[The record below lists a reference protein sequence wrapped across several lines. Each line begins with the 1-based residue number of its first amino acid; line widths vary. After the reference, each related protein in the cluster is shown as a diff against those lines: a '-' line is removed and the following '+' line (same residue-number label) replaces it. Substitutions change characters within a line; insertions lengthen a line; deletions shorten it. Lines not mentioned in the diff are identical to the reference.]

1 MRGKTMVKGRDG
13 EVRLLGRMTNL
24 AASCLT
30 WEETLAVAARFF
42 PQLFPGDAGALF
54 IRPANRDLYEPV
66 LSWGPKDD
74 WRAFSA
80 QDCWSLRRRRLH
92 SVREE
97 KNQPSC
103 PHTDHDPERWISLC
117 VPMTDRGDALG
128 VFQLLIPVGHE
139 DRGAG
144 EGWAKEGE
152 EGGAQPE
159 TRTEAGDAQTGKRR
173 LATLTADI
181 MTLLL
186 VNLRLR
192 RQFDELSVRDLATGC
207 FNRRHL
213 EDTLTRELKIRQRS
227 GGKLSVILM
236 DIDHFGQF
244 TEDFG
249 HGASSMVLKE
259 LGNFLRENIRE
270 ADLVCRYGADEFALL
285 FPDTDLSTAGI
296 RAEHLRAMI
305 GDLSRQEGRG
315 RMRRITLSMGVAACP
330 EHGETMGDL
339 MEAVK
344 KALEK
349 AKQTGRDRVCR
360 AE

>member
-1 MRGKTMVKGRDG
+1 MVRGRDG

-24 AASCLT
+24 AVSCLT
-30 WEETLAVAARFF
+30 WEETLAVAARFL
-42 PQLFPGDAGALF
+42 PQLFPGEAGALF
-54 IRPANRDLYEPV
+54 VRAANRDLYEPV
-66 LSWGPKDD
+66 WSWGPKND
-74 WRAFSA
+74 WRAFPA

-97 KNQPSC
+97 KDQPPC

-117 VPMTDRGDALG
+117 IPMTDRGEALG
-128 VFQLLIPVGHE
+128 VFQLLIPVG
-139 DRGAG
+139 DQGRSPG
-144 EGWAKEGE
+144 EGQAKKNGPGRMEHE
-152 EGGAQPE
+152 NVP
-159 TRTEAGDAQTGKRR
+159 EAGDVQTEKRR

-207 FNRRHL
+207 FNRRYL
-213 EDTLTRELKIRQRS
+213 EETLTRELKIRQRS

-244 TEDFG
+244 TEAFG

-349 AKQTGRDRVCR
+349 AKQTGRDRICR